1 MALAAVPVSVLTK
14 IRQLIFD
21 FLWSGG
27 STAHHFHLCSWEVLA
42 KPKSLGGW
50 GLRNIFHFN
59 RALAA
64 NSLWR
69 VLMKDGIWHR
79 VIKDKYLPYISV
91 ATWFRSTMI

>member
-1 MALAAVPVSVLTK
+1 MALAAVPVSVLSK

-27 STAHHFHLCSWEVLA
+27 GIAHHFHLCNWEMLA

-64 NSLWR
+64 NSLMACSDER
-69 VLMKDGIWHR
+69 RDLAPGDQR
-79 VIKDKYLPYISV
+79 QISPL
-91 ATWFRSTMI
+91 